1 MPGFKELRTRIESVK
16 STCKI
21 TSAMKLV
28 AASRLRKAQGL
39 LEKSEFYNHNLA
51 ANAFRLLTQ
60 IRQDEE
66 AGISYIYPQTMTLR
80 KNASKYLLMVFS
92 SDRGLCGGFNS
103 NIAKRAISRV
113 EELLAEQ
120 KDIKIICVGK
130 KAKDIIKRSYPDLII
145 DTIENIAHKGVKYYE
160 GVDLAERMIN
170 MYNNKEID
178 ICEVIGTK
186 FVSAMT
192 RDIYCYQVLPFS
204 IETLPY
210 NKEHEPTTIVRGAF
224 YEYEP
229 NKLQLLE
236 HMLPLLLR
244 ATMFQIIANSQ
255 ASEHGARMI
264 SMDSATDNA
273 KDMLSSLTLKYN
285 RMRQNAITTELI
297 EVISGAE
304 AL

>member
-1 MPGFKELRTRIESVK
+1 MAGFKELRTRIESVK
-16 STCKI
+16 STHKI

-28 AASRLRKAQGL
+28 AASRLRKAEGL

-51 ANAFRLLTQ
+51 ASAFRLLTQ
-60 IRQDEE
+60 IKDDEQS
-66 AGISYIYPQTMTLR
+66 GLSYIYPQTMTLR
-80 KNASKYLLMVFS
+80 KNANKYLLMVIS

-103 NIAKRAISRV
+103 NIAKKTIARI
-113 EELLAEQ
+113 EELQANQAEV
-120 KDIKIICVGK
+120 KIICVGK

-145 DTIENIAHKGVKYYE
+145 DTIENIAQKGVKYYE
-160 GVDLAERMIN
+160 GVDLAERITH
-170 MYNNKEID
+170 MYNAKEID
-178 ICEVIGTK
+178 ICEIIGTR
-186 FVSAMT
+186 FISAMS
-192 RDIYCYQVLPFS
+192 RDVYCYQVLPFS

-210 NKEHEPTTIVRGAF
+210 NREHEPTTIVRGAF

-229 NKLQLLE
+229 NKMQLLE

-244 ATMFQIIANSQ
+244 ATMFQVIANSQ

-273 KDMLSSLTLKYN
+273 KDMLSNLTLKYN